1 MKYLVQELTNVPPD
15 LLGLAGDVPTDDGDE
30 PWAEG
35 VVEDQPQADNTT
47 CGHDLELHKVEFQ
60 QKKKDKEANLSTV
73 LYEIDQGRQKK
84 LQESI
89 NLNKQLFRIEKYLG
103 RIY

>member
-47 CGHDLELHKVEFQ
+47 CCHDLEVHKVEFQ
-60 QKKKDKEANLSTV
+60 QKRKTKKQTLALFCMRLIRGGRRNSRNLST
-73 LYEIDQGRQKK
+73 
-84 LQESI
+84 
-89 NLNKQLFRIEKYLG
+89 
-103 RIY
+103 